1 MTRFLLS
8 LQPSSTRNVCSK
20 TTQTFWALLFFLA
33 FSWSGWGQTVTIGSG
48 TNTGNRYPI
57 SPYYNYSFS
66 EQIIPQSEIATSGQI
81 TKLRFYW
88 LGNSLSNSN
97 NWTIYIGHTSKSSFS
112 SNTDWILSSA
122 MTQVYTGTVTTPGA
136 AGWMEITLTGVFI
149 YNNTDNLVI
158 AVDENASGYN
168 GSSSTSHFR
177 IWTTPTN
184 NRAIYYLSDSTN
196 PDPSSITLTGTRTS
210 YQNQMQI
217 VLETPASCLPP
228 TSLSASSITSSSA
241 NLSWTAPSSAP
252 ADGYDIYYS
261 TSSTA
266 PTSGTTPTVNNN
278 AGTSYSASGLTSN
291 TTYYWWVRSD
301 CSGGDTST
309 WVSGGNFTTLC
320 NTSTLPQTEGFNA
333 ATIPACWSTSI
344 VAVQT
349 GTKISYVNS
358 GSYPTT
364 SPQEGSHMVQYN
376 SFSSTNGSAG
386 SEERLRSLPLSSV
399 GISSVDVKFY
409 WRNENNTSY
418 TDLNEG
424 VQLQYSLDGSTWT
437 NIGSFFSRHDASLA
451 AGTAQWNEK
460 SVTLPGAVGNQSL
473 FYIAFKFHSEYDD
486 NMFLDNVRILESPN
500 CLPPA
505 SISATTS
512 ITSTAATLNWTA
524 SPSSPSSGYEWEV
537 RSSGAGGSGATGLAV
552 SGSVGAGVL
561 TASAS
566 GLSPA
571 TTYTVYVRSNCGS
584 DYSTW
589 ASGGSFTTA
598 CDIPTSQ
605 PTDLTFTSVSA
616 TSISAS
622 FTAASPAVSGY
633 LVVRSTSATAPT
645 PANGTTYA
653 AASTALGAGTY
664 VVTGNTTTSTATT
677 FTSSGLTGNTIYYYY
692 VFGYSNTNSC
702 YGAPYYSSGTVLS
715 NNTITC
721 APAPTGLS
729 VGTLTSSGGT
739 FTWTSP
745 SGGGASVITSTINI
759 YSNSGY
765 STLVYTTS
773 GVTSPYI
780 LSSGLLSPGT
790 TYYYQVSNSNGCAS
804 STNGG
809 SFTTLCSA
817 ITTFPSIFD
826 FSTYLPSVCWNEGD
840 GGDVNAGPTTISST
854 ASSWAEDGY
863 LNVTTTGSAKINID
877 TTGDNDWIISPEYS
891 IPTTNYRVAYNVG
904 ATQWNNTTAP
914 TTAWETDDF
923 VQLLVTT
930 SGMTNWTILKTF
942 NDANVPSHLGQ
953 LDFTILSAYSGQ
965 TVRFAFRGVEGAS
978 DGGADIDFFIDN
990 FTIKENPAC
999 PDPSN
1004 LTTSNILNTA
1014 ATLNWD
1020 AATSPETTV
1029 SGYDY
1034 YYSTSSTAPD
1044 GSTVPSGS
1052 SASTSA
1058 NISGLTASTTYYFWV
1073 RSDCTVND
1081 SNWIAGGSFTT
1092 TNLTYV
1098 VYADPAT
1105 ANVNQSMDLYFID
1118 YDAINDF
1125 YTDGQTSIWMYAG
1138 VDTSGGHWQYI
1149 TGNIN
1154 NTSTLLEFTRQSE
1167 NPNVYKATIIP
1178 AQYFCV
1184 PSGTTVY
1191 GIDLLFENQ
1200 WGPGANNQTNNL
1212 YLDLPDAAVQINIPT
1227 GVALTAVTNSSAT
1240 LGWTAPTNGANE
1252 GYEYAYSTVNS
1263 APSFGTSTSSTSIGL
1278 TGLTGST
1285 TYYVW
1290 VRTMGCSSDASAWT
1304 SVASFTTLCDP
1315 VTSLPWT
1322 ENFDAVTIPAFPS
1335 CWFKQNGDW
1344 VTTNNAN
1351 DTDDADAHSGTQ
1363 FLRESWSATNEF
1375 IWTPGFE
1382 LTAGN
1387 SYDFSFYWAG
1397 DELSGWTGDVFYNSS
1412 QTSVGSTQ
1420 LGGSFITSSTTSTL
1434 NYQKETRS
1442 FTPSSSGV
1450 YYFAIRVNA
1459 SGTPWYLSFDDFRVG
1474 LTPEPITIT
1483 PSTATICSGNTTTLV
1498 VSSTNS
1504 NYSYVWS
1511 PATGLDTTTGT
1522 TVNAN
1527 PTVTTTYTV
1536 TATDGS
1542 KLIENTATITVN
1554 PSPTTI
1560 SISEAALPVAATS
1573 CDLDYVQLSASGGNF
1588 SKTVLSENFNGVT
1601 NNWTTTNAGNGGGTP
1616 ANASWTLRNSGYVYE
1631 IYDYY
1636 YDWYYNNTFTSN
1648 DNSQFYL
1655 SNSDAQ
1661 DGSTSTNNTTRLVSP
1676 VFSSVGLTDMT
1687 LTFYSNYYYGTDDH
1701 AYIDVSTDGGSNWT
1715 NAVADYNNANIG
1727 TVSFDYSDYYDTDYY
1742 NVNFA
1747 QVTVNLNA
1755 YIGQSNLKIRFRY
1768 VHSYDFWWAID
1779 NVSVAGTTQEI
1790 TWAPTAGLYT
1800 DSALSTPYTGT
1811 VASTVYASPNGSQA
1825 YTATADTGICSVS
1838 TTSSTITNNSWKYVG
1853 ANGGSWNTATNWAP
1867 AVVPDIAKCVK
1878 IPTGKSVVID
1888 GTNAVGEM
1896 STLQVG
1902 STSSI
1907 SVQAGNTLKV
1917 DSNITNDGLI
1927 EILNGASLTQV
1938 NDNAVLSGAGTYNI
1952 HKTTPTY
1959 ANYDYI
1965 YWSSPVDNETIGSVF
1980 ADNPVYKYEFN
1991 TANYLDVHGG
2001 GYPQTS
2007 GTVGDGYDDNGNDWS
2022 VVNAATVMAKAKGY
2036 IIMGKGS
2043 PIPFNASNIG
2053 GTQPAQSVVFDGG
2066 KVNNGVIPVT
2076 VVEDLYNT
2084 SSLTGNDS
2092 FNTNLNFLGNPYPSA
2107 IDIKALYNTNNS
2119 ILTGTFY
2126 FWTHNIGIAANSGP
2140 NAYDFSNDSF
2150 ATVTTNGTTIGYVLG
2165 SNTTTPADYYIPSG
2179 QGFMANV
2186 TGNGTVN
2193 FNNAMRVSGNNT
2205 DFLRT
2210 AEVEEDRLWL
2220 NLTTDQ
2226 GIFRQVMV
2234 GFHESAGDG
2243 FAQGEDGP
2251 RMENGNY
2258 ADFYSVISG
2267 SPYRFAIQTL
2277 APFEIS
2283 KTVPLGIEITQAG
2296 IYHINFDRG
2305 EGVFA
2310 QYQKVYLED
2319 TYLNIIHNLTEGPYT
2334 FNSAVGTE
2342 IEDRFILRFTNDV
2355 IGIDEDTL
2363 SHMVIYP
2370 NPSKGQF
2377 YFNYRFENTAS
2388 IEVYDLTG
2396 KKLSVQTTNLS
2407 DTNHMIDLSQYPSG
2421 VYYAKITDG
2430 SLQTTKKLIVE

>member
-1 MTRFLLS
+1 MKQTLRFMKT
-8 LQPSSTRNVCSK
+8 STHTFTTTYK
-20 TTQTFWALLFFLA
+20 TFFLTLILGM
-33 FSWSGWGQTVTIGSG
+33 FSFVGWGQTFYTIGSG
-48 TNTGNRYPI
+48 TNETTSNGSDPIDGYFASFRYQVVYTATELT
-57 SPYYNYSFS
+57 S
-66 EQIIPQSEIATSGQI
+66 AGMTSGSYIDQI
-81 TKLRFYW
+81 GFSVSGDYGGGNL
-88 LGNSLSNSN
+88 LGY
-97 NWTIYIGHTSKSSFS
+97 TIKMGHTSSSNSASHDASTTITVKNSFS
-112 SNTDWILSSA
+112 YNPTVVSSGSFDMIILDSPFTWDGTSNILIDICSSGSNP
-122 MTQVYTGTVTTPGA
+122 YTSPYGKVRT
-136 AGWMEITLTGVFI
+136 
-149 YNNTDNLVI
+149 I
-158 AVDENASGYN
+158 A
-168 GSSSTSHFR
+168 SSTSNGSR
-177 IWTTPTN
+177 YV
-184 NRAIYYLSDSTN
+184 RSDSGNQCGVNT
-196 PDPSSITLTGTRTS
+196 TS
-210 YQNQMQI
+210 VNSTKPQI
-217 VLETPASCLPP
+217 RFRVSTPASCLPP

-278 AGTSYSASGLTSN
+278 AGTSYGASGLSAA

-309 WVSGGNFTTLC
+309 WASGGSFTTLC
-320 NTSTLPQTEGFNA
+320 NTSTLPQTQGFNA
-333 ATIPACWSTSI
+333 ATIPSCWSTSI

-364 SPQEGSHMVQYN
+364 SPQEGSYMVQYN

-424 VQLQYSLDGSTWT
+424 VQLQYSLDGSSWT

-451 AGTAQWNEK
+451 SGTAQWNEK

-486 NMFLDNVRILESPN
+486 NMFLDNVRILETPN

-505 SISATTS
+505 SVSTTTS
-512 ITSTAATLNWTA
+512 ITSTSATLNWTA

-537 RSSGAGGSGATGLAV
+537 RSSGAGGSGATGLAA
-552 SGSVGAGVL
+552 SGSVGAGIL

-566 GLSPA
+566 GLSSA

-645 PANGTTYA
+645 PVNGTTYA

-677 FTSSGLTGNTIYYYY
+677 FTSSGLTGNTTYYYY

-745 SGGGASVITSTINI
+745 SGGGTSVITSTINI

-790 TYYYQVSNSNGCAS
+790 TYYYQVSNSNGCAT

-817 ITTFPSIFD
+817 ITTFPSVYD

-840 GGDVNAGPTTISST
+840 GGDIIAGPTTISAT
-854 ASSWAEDGY
+854 ASSWIDDGY

-877 TTGDNDWIISPEYS
+877 STGDNDWIISPEYS

-914 TTAWETDDF
+914 TTAWETDDY
-923 VQLLVTT
+923 VQLLVST
-930 SGMTNWTILKTF
+930 SGMTNWTVLKTF

-978 DGGADIDFFIDN
+978 NGGADIDFFIDN
-990 FTIKENPAC
+990 FTVKENPAC

-1020 AATSPETTV
+1020 AATAPETTV

-1044 GSTVPSGS
+1044 GSTIPSGS
-1052 SASTSA
+1052 SATTSV
-1058 NISGLTASTTYYFWV
+1058 NISGLTSNTTYYFWV
-1073 RSDCTVND
+1073 RSDCSINE
-1081 SNWIAGGSFTT
+1081 SNWVSGGSFTT

-1105 ANVNQSMDLYFID
+1105 ANINQSMDIYFVD
-1118 YDAINDF
+1118 YHAVNDF

-1138 VDTSGGHWQYI
+1138 VDTSGGHWQY
-1149 TGNIN
+1149 TAGNIN

-1200 WGPGANNQTNNL
+1200 WGPGGNNQTNNL
-1212 YLDLPDAAVQINIPT
+1212 YIDVPDAAVQINIPT
-1227 GVALTAVTNSSAT
+1227 GVTISALTNNSAT
-1240 LGWTAPTNGANE
+1240 LSWTPPTEGANE
-1252 GYEYAYSTVNS
+1252 GYEYAYATTNS
-1263 APSFGTSTSSTSIGL
+1263 APASGTATASTSVGL

-1304 SVASFTTLCDP
+1304 SVVSFTTLCDP
-1315 VTSLPWT
+1315 VSSLPWT

-1335 CWFKQNGDW
+1335 CWLKENGDW

-1351 DTDDADAHSGTQ
+1351 STYDADARSGTQ
-1363 FLRESWSATNEF
+1363 FLRESWTATNEF
-1375 IWTPGFE
+1375 IWSPGFE
-1382 LTAGN
+1382 LTAGT

-1397 DELSGWTGDVFYNSS
+1397 DGLSGWTGDVFYNTS

-1442 FTPSSSGV
+1442 YTPSSSGV

-1459 SGTPWYLSFDDFRVG
+1459 SATPWYLSFDDFRMG

-1483 PSTATICSGNTTTLV
+1483 PSSSTICGGDTVALVASSSNT
-1498 VSSTNS
+1498 

-1511 PATGLDTTTGT
+1511 PATGLDTTVGT
-1522 TVNAN
+1522 TVNAT
-1527 PTVTTTYTV
+1527 PSETTTYMV
-1536 TATDGS
+1536 VGTDGAKETE
-1542 KLIENTATITVN
+1542 KLITVTVN
-1554 PSPTTI
+1554 PAPDTFSLVETVSPLGANVCDMNYIKLDVSGLDPTQIIKEGFEDQDVVFGLFGSGSGEAYFENYYTEGANSLSLVGAGDYDLASGNI
-1560 SISEAALPVAATS
+1560 RLVLTDNIDLTDYASAYLTFDHICASEATY
-1573 CDLDYVQLSASGGNF
+1573 DFGYVQYSINGGVDWTSFPTSTYSG
-1588 SKTVLSENFNGVT
+1588 TAVLKNGV
-1601 NNWTTTNAGNGGGTP
+1601 
-1616 ANASWTLRNSGYVYE
+1616 
-1631 IYDYY
+1631 
-1636 YDWYYNNTFTSN
+1636 
-1648 DNSQFYL
+1648 
-1655 SNSDAQ
+1655 
-1661 DGSTSTNNTTRLVSP
+1661 
-1676 VFSSVGLTDMT
+1676 
-1687 LTFYSNYYYGTDDH
+1687 
-1701 AYIDVSTDGGSNWT
+1701 
-1715 NAVADYNNANIG
+1715 
-1727 TVSFDYSDYYDTDYY
+1727 VSFDETSYTDWDTQFSSY
-1742 NVNFA
+1742 FSTPGTA
-1747 QVTVNLNA
+1747 PATTLFKSESINLSS
-1755 YIGQSNLKIRFRY
+1755 YLTSSQFKIRFRLA
-1768 VHSYDFWWAID
+1768 YDDSTDYYGWLLD
-1779 NVSVAGTTQEI
+1779 NIKIIGTPKV
-1790 TWAPTAGLYT
+1790 TWTATEPIYT
-1800 DSALSTPYTGT
+1800 DAALSTAY
-1811 VASTVYASPNGSQA
+1811 VATTNAQTVYVRPYETTT
-1825 YTATADTGICSVS
+1825 YTATADV
-1838 TTSSTITNNSWKYVG
+1838 
-1853 ANGGSWNTATNWAP
+1853 NGCTKS
-1867 AVVPDIAKCVK
+1867 DAKSY
-1878 IPTGKSVVID
+1878 T
-1888 GTNAVGEM
+1888 
-1896 STLQVG
+1896 
-1902 STSSI
+1902 
-1907 SVQAGNTLKV
+1907 V
-1917 DSNITNDGLI
+1917 DSNIW
-1927 EILNGASLTQV
+1927 NGTVWSEGTPPASLTQIAV
-1938 NDNAVLSGAGTYNI
+1938 IDGNITLSNDIEACSCIVKSGRTLNI
-1952 HKTTPTY
+1952 PADKTL
-1959 ANYDYI
+1959 
-1965 YWSSPVDNETIGSVF
+1965 TI
-1980 ADNPVYKYEFN
+1980 A
-1991 TANYLDVHGG
+1991 
-2001 GYPQTS
+2001 
-2007 GTVGDGYDDNGNDWS
+2007 
-2022 VVNAATVMAKAKGY
+2022 
-2036 IIMGKGS
+2036 
-2043 PIPFNASNIG
+2043 
-2053 GTQPAQSVVFDGG
+2053 
-2066 KVNNGVIPVT
+2066 GVIQ
-2076 VVEDLYNT
+2076 
-2084 SSLTGNDS
+2084 ND
-2092 FNTNLNFLGNPYPSA
+2092 GV
-2107 IDIKALYNTNNS
+2107 IDIA
-2119 ILTGTFY
+2119 
-2126 FWTHNIGIAANSGP
+2126 
-2140 NAYDFSNDSF
+2140 
-2150 ATVTTNGTTIGYVLG
+2150 
-2165 SNTTTPADYYIPSG
+2165 
-2179 QGFMANV
+2179 
-2186 TGNGTVN
+2186 
-2193 FNNAMRVSGNNT
+2193 
-2205 DFLRT
+2205 
-2210 AEVEEDRLWL
+2210 
-2220 NLTTDQ
+2220 
-2226 GIFRQVMV
+2226 
-2234 GFHESAGDG
+2234 HE
-2243 FAQGEDGP
+2243 
-2251 RMENGNY
+2251 
-2258 ADFYSVISG
+2258 
-2267 SPYRFAIQTL
+2267 
-2277 APFEIS
+2277 
-2283 KTVPLGIEITQAG
+2283 
-2296 IYHINFDRG
+2296 
-2305 EGVFA
+2305 
-2310 QYQKVYLED
+2310 
-2319 TYLNIIHNLTEGPYT
+2319 
-2334 FNSAVGTE
+2334 
-2342 IEDRFILRFTNDV
+2342 
-2355 IGIDEDTL
+2355 
-2363 SHMVIYP
+2363 
-2370 NPSKGQF
+2370 
-2377 YFNYRFENTAS
+2377 
-2388 IEVYDLTG
+2388 
-2396 KKLSVQTTNLS
+2396 
-2407 DTNHMIDLSQYPSG
+2407 
-2421 VYYAKITDG
+2421 G
-2430 SLQTTKKLIVE
+2430 SLVQVAETDAKHRFRKLYQ